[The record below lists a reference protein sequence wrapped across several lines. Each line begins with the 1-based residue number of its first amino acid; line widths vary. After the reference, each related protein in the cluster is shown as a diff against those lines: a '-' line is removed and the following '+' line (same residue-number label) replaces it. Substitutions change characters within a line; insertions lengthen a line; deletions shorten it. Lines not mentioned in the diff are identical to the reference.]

1 MHGHDAAIIIVG
13 LLALGIA
20 AQWVAWRIRIPAI
33 VLLSVAGLVA
43 GPLTPG
49 MFLDPAM
56 VTGEVAQV
64 FVKLGVAVILFEGGL
79 SLDRAELKVAAGGV
93 RRLVWVGAPLAWATC
108 SLAAHY
114 VGGLGWPVALVF
126 GAIMVVT
133 GPTVIMPLL
142 RQAALNRRTASYL
155 KWEGIVND
163 PIGALLAVL
172 VFQFFVFSSTGVAP
186 GAVITDLI
194 QAVVAAAVLGLGVGW
209 LTGRALL
216 AGLVPEFLKS
226 PVMLTVVMI
235 VYEISNTIQ
244 AEAGLLAVTVMGIVI
259 GNMHLPGLE
268 DMRRFKE
275 YITVVLVSLVFVL
288 LTAGL
293 EPGSFAGL
301 EWRGVLLVAVVM
313 FVARPVT
320 ILLATV
326 GAGMDWRDRALL
338 AWIAPRGIV
347 AAATAG
353 VMGPGLVAAGYPE
366 GDRLLP
372 LVFAVIFAT
381 VLAHGFSLGWLSRRL
396 GLSSPTRDGVLVV
409 GASPWTVEFSR
420 TLAGLGVKVIIADN
434 SWHNL
439 RAARLAGLKVFYGEI
454 LSEFAEESVEVAHV
468 QTVLA
473 ATDNDAYNA
482 LVCTALAP
490 EIGRDRVFQ
499 LPMGEEKDADPRA
512 VAGGLRG
519 RMAFDSKAE
528 YEYLWERAV
537 EGWEFSRTK
546 LSETYNYSD
555 FLGDLPSRALQLA
568 VVREEGSRVILLAAA
583 SEMEPEAGDVLVYF
597 APPREAERTAPAA
610 GAAG

>member
-1 MHGHDAAIIIVG
+1 MGGHGAAVIIVG
-13 LLALGIA
+13 LLALGVA
-20 AQWVAWRIRIPAI
+20 AQWVAWRTRIPAI
-33 VLLSVAGLVA
+33 VLLSLAGLIA

-49 MFLDPAM
+49 RFLDPAM

-79 SLDRAELKVAAGGV
+79 SLERAELKVAAVGV
-93 RRLVWVGAPLAWATC
+93 RRLVYLGAPLAWLTC
-108 SLAAHY
+108 SLAAHF

-172 VFQFFVFSSTGVAP
+172 VFQFFVFSATGIPPERVILDLFV
-186 GAVITDLI
+186 AVI
-194 QAVVAAAVLGLGVGW
+194 AAGVLGAGVGW
-209 LTGRALL
+209 LTGKAFL

-226 PVMLTVVMI
+226 PVMLTLVMI
-235 VYEISNTIQ
+235 IYEISNTIQ

-259 GNMHLPGLE
+259 GNMNLPGLE

-275 YITVVLVSLVFVL
+275 YITVVLVSLVFVV

-293 EPGSFAGL
+293 QPGSFSEL
-301 EWRGVLLVAVVM
+301 EWRGVLLVLVVM

-320 ILLATV
+320 VWLATL
-326 GAGMDWRDRALL
+326 GAGIDWRDRLL
-338 AWIAPRGIV
+338 LGWIAPRGIV

-353 VMGPGLVAAGYPE
+353 VMGPGLVSAGYAE

-381 VLAHGFSLGWLSRRL
+381 VIAHGFSLGWLSRRL
-396 GLSSPTRDGVLVV
+396 GLSSPTRDGVLLV
-409 GASPWTVEFSR
+409 GASPWTVDFGR
-420 TLAGLGVKVIIADN
+420 TLDALGAKVIVADR
-434 SWHNL
+434 SWHAL

-473 ATDNDAYNA
+473 ATGNDAYNA

-499 LPMGEEKDADPRA
+499 LPMGEEKEADPRA
-512 VAGGLRG
+512 VSGGLKG
-519 RMAFDSKAE
+519 RVAFDAGAE

-546 LSETYNYSD
+546 LSDSYNYSD
-555 FLGDLPSRALQLA
+555 FLGDLPSKALQLA
-568 VVREEGSRVILLAAA
+568 VVRDEGSRVILLGAG

-597 APPREAERTAPAA
+597 APPRQAERTAPAA
-610 GAAG
+610 AGA